1 MSSND
6 CKDNGKGDCVMCY
19 VSLNILENE
28 NKIMKRR
35 ESSFL
40 YHDSSL
46 VFLNL
51 ENVHYRTRE
60 PGDTKKKLQFILERC
75 SRSDEKKKKTF
86 VHVCDFARVYQ

>member
-1 MSSND
+1 
-6 CKDNGKGDCVMCY
+6 MCY

-40 YHDSSL
+40 YNDSSL

-60 PGDTKKKLQFILERC
+60 PGDTKKVAIH
-75 SRSDEKKKKTF
+75 S
-86 VHVCDFARVYQ
+86 